1 MKPGWSTA
9 YFGSNVLEQQPT
21 VASVGPYWLMS
32 VACGSFSPN
41 FAVSSGRMVSPP
53 TMTRVRLGHSPG
65 VSSSR
70 NMSSGDGTQRQ
81 NVTLAASIVCFRY
94 SVSRWPSGLE
104 MARLPPAHA
113 RAAGQ
118 GRDHRAVLSAVV
130 WKQKRGRKWQ
140 RTAEC
145 RSRLVARSV
154 LLLVWRVMAGNRPE
168 EATCTPHATSHH
180 HTRTPYTHPNAPAPN
195 GMKISCTD
203 MSNANG
209 ALVRQRSLATM
220 LYRCTA
226 HVTRL
231 SRPRWPSIVP
241 FGLPVDPLVKI
252 MYARLSGP
260 RSGTAGS
267 VAGSAANCASQSRST
282 TSSVVPA
289 PSAPNFSSMPALDST
304 TGGAASSTIISSRSS
319 GYSGS
324 SGT

>member
-104 MARLPPAHA
+104 MARLP
-113 RAAGQ
+113 
-118 GRDHRAVLSAVV
+118 
-130 WKQKRGRKWQ
+130 
-140 RTAEC
+140 
-145 RSRLVARSV
+145 
-154 LLLVWRVMAGNRPE
+154 
-168 EATCTPHATSHH
+168 
-180 HTRTPYTHPNAPAPN
+180 PAPN